1 MRTRGAKAAVS
12 PVNNQC
18 RHGNESDL
26 AEQCSEADL
35 LQQYSSIKQLISK
48 NSYAAALQQGWGLL
62 QRVESITSGAERKSR
77 CMQELYVAASLN
89 VVLCSAHVRMPPAI
103 DLAAVNAAACGL
115 VAELR

>member
-1 MRTRGAKAAVS
+1 MRTRGVKAAVL
-12 PVNNQC
+12 PVNNPC
-18 RHGNESDL
+18 RPVNEGDV

-48 NSYAAALQQGWGLL
+48 NSYAAALQQGWTLL
-62 QRVESITSGAERKSR
+62 QRVKSITTGAERKSR

-103 DLAAVNAAACGL
+103 DLAAVNTATWGL
-115 VAELR
+115 VEELR